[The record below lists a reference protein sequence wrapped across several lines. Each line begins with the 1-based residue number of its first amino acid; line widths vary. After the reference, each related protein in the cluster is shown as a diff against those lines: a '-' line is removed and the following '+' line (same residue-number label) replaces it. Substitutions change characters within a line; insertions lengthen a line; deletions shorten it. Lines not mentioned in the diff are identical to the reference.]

1 MISRKKELL
10 TLMNIDTSW
19 LKTKNNTN
27 YDLQSF
33 SQLQLEANNC
43 QKCQLANG
51 RNNVV
56 FGEGNEKADILIIGE
71 APGKEEDLIGEPF
84 IGRAGKLLTEI
95 LFSINLSRND
105 VYITNTV
112 KCRPP
117 ENRNP
122 NSTEISS
129 CAHFLDKQISL
140 ISPKVIILL
149 GKIAAERI
157 LNTSEPMA
165 KLRSNIHYY
174 KETNI
179 PTLVFY
185 HPAYLLRSPS
195 EKKKVW
201 DDILFMRENINVC

>member
-1 MISRKKELL
+1 MSRKKELL

-19 LKTKNNTN
+19 LKYSNINQN
-27 YDLQSF
+27 AQPHYEDLK
-33 SQLQLEANNC
+33 LEANNC
-43 QKCQLANG
+43 QKCILAET
-51 RNNVV
+51 RNKVV
-56 FGEGNEKADILIIGE
+56 FGKGNQNSDILIIGE
-71 APGKEEDLIGEPF
+71 APGKDEDLSGEPF

-95 LFSINLSRND
+95 LLSIKLTRDD

-122 NSTEISS
+122 NSDEINS
-129 CAHFLDKQISL
+129 CANFLDQQIN
-140 ISPKVIILL
+140 IICPKVIILL
-149 GKIAAERI
+149 GKVAAERI
-157 LNTSEPMA
+157 LNSSEPMA
-165 KLRSNIHYY
+165 SLRGKVHYY
-174 KETNI
+174 KDTNI

-201 DDILFMRENINVC
+201 DDILFMRERINVS

>member
-1 MISRKKELL
+1 MMSRKKELL

-19 LKTKNNTN
+19 LKTNNNTN
-27 YDLQSF
+27 YDIHSF
-33 SQLQLEANNC
+33 SELQLEANNC
-43 QKCQLANG
+43 QKCQLANA

-56 FGEGNEKADILIIGE
+56 FGKGNEKADILIIGE

-117 ENRNP
+117 QNRNP
-122 NSTEISS
+122 SSTEISS

-165 KLRSNIHYY
+165 KLRSIIHYY

-201 DDILFMRENINVC
+201 DDILFMRENINVS

>member
-1 MISRKKELL
+1 MMSRKKELL

-33 SQLQLEANNC
+33 SELQLEANNC
-43 QKCQLANG
+43 QKCQLANA

-56 FGEGNEKADILIIGE
+56 FGKGNERADILIIGE

-122 NSTEISS
+122 NSIEISS

-165 KLRSNIHYY
+165 KLRSNIHCY
-174 KETNI
+174 KETNLH
-179 PTLVFY
+179 TLVFY

-201 DDILFMRENINVC
+201 DDILFMRENINVS

>member
-1 MISRKKELL
+1 MMSRKKELL
-10 TLMNIDTSW
+10 ALLNIDTSW
-19 LKTKNNTN
+19 LKTKNKTQN
-27 YDLQSF
+27 
-33 SQLQLEANNC
+33 SQQCLNELNLEASNC
-43 QKCQLANG
+43 QKCQLAQD
-51 RNNVV
+51 RSNVV
-56 FGEGNEKADILIIGE
+56 FGKGNEKANILIIGE
-71 APGKEEDLIGEPF
+71 APGKEEDIKGEPF

-95 LFSINLSRND
+95 LFSINLSRDD

-122 NSTEISS
+122 NSSEISS

-157 LNTSEPMA
+157 LNTSEPMGTLRA
-165 KLRSNIHYY
+165 KIHYY
-174 KETNI
+174 KDTNI

-185 HPAYLLRSPS
+185 HPAYLLRSPG

-201 DDILFMRENINVC
+201 EDILFMRENINVS

>member
-1 MISRKKELL
+1 MMSRKKELL

-19 LKTKNNTN
+19 LKTKNNTS

-33 SQLQLEANNC
+33 SELQLEANNC
-43 QKCQLANG
+43 QKCQLANA

-56 FGEGNEKADILIIGE
+56 FGKGNEKADILIIGE

-84 IGRAGKLLTEI
+84 KGRAGKLLTEI

-117 ENRNP
+117 QNRNP
-122 NSTEISS
+122 SSTEISS
-129 CAHFLDKQISL
+129 CSHFLDKQISL

-201 DDILFMRENINVC
+201 DDILFMRENINVS

>member
-1 MISRKKELL
+1 MMSRKKELL

-19 LKTKNNTN
+19 LKTNNNTN
-27 YDLQSF
+27 YDLHSF
-33 SQLQLEANNC
+33 SELQLEANNC
-43 QKCQLANG
+43 QKCQLANA

-56 FGEGNEKADILIIGE
+56 FGKGNEKADILIIGE

-117 ENRNP
+117 QNRNP
-122 NSTEISS
+122 SSTEISS
-129 CAHFLDKQISL
+129 CSHFLDKQISL

-165 KLRSNIHYY
+165 KLRSIIHYY

-201 DDILFMRENINVC
+201 DDILFMRENINVS

>member
-1 MISRKKELL
+1 MMSRKKELL

-33 SQLQLEANNC
+33 SELQLEANNC
-43 QKCQLANG
+43 QKCQLANA

-56 FGEGNEKADILIIGE
+56 FGKGNEKADILIIGE

-95 LFSINLSRND
+95 LFSMNLSRND

-157 LNTSEPMA
+157 LNSSEPMA
-165 KLRSNIHYY
+165 KLRSSIHYY

-201 DDILFMRENINVC
+201 DDILFMRENINVS

>member
-1 MISRKKELL
+1 MMSRKKELL

-33 SQLQLEANNC
+33 SELQLEANNC
-43 QKCQLANG
+43 QKCQLANA

-56 FGEGNEKADILIIGE
+56 FGKGNEKADILIIGE

-117 ENRNP
+117 QNRNP
-122 NSTEISS
+122 SSTEISS
-129 CAHFLDKQISL
+129 CSHFLDKQISL

-165 KLRSNIHYY
+165 KLRSIIHYY

-201 DDILFMRENINVC
+201 DDILFMRENINVS